1 VQVAR
6 EKTFT
11 GGNNMK
17 FDSKAERLKKK
28 KKKVF
33 LNKKMKS
40 NIICIEKIMKYLK

>member
-1 VQVAR
+1 MQVAR

-28 KKKVF
+28 KEKKCFYTKTCNQISYV
-33 LNKKMKS
+33 
-40 NIICIEKIMKYLK
+40 